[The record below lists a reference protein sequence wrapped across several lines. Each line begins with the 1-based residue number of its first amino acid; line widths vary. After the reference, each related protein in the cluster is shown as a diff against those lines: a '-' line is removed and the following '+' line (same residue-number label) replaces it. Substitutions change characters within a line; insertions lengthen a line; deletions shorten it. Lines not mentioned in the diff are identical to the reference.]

1 MKHIAVRG
9 NVMKKEE
16 FGPMMIVKDATF
28 DEVDVKKG
36 AEELLAKVEEVIQ

>member
-1 MKHIAVRG
+1 
-9 NVMKKEE
+9 
-16 FGPMMIVKDATF
+16 MMIVKGAEF